1 MVTRKDYTAEAVE
14 AAHSVLIEL
23 MHALGEHREN
33 IVLIGGWVP
42 DLLLSNKGEPHVGS
56 TDVDLALDHRKI
68 REEGYRTIRELLINM
83 GYKEGRQPFI
93 FERNVKMDEKE
104 IIVEVDFL
112 AGEYEGTA
120 GKHRHQKIQEQDM
133 QPRKARGA
141 DLVFDNPKEVTME
154 GRLPDGGE
162 DSVKVRVASILPF
175 LVMKGMAL
183 EDRLKEKDA
192 WDIRYCIKNYPGG
205 IDALVEEFR
214 PHVGHGLVKEG
225 LDKIAKQFASEKH
238 VGPKFVADFE
248 ELADTDEREILERDA
263 YERVNFLLEKLGLK

>member
-14 AAHSVLIEL
+14 ATYSVLIEL

-42 DLLLSNKGEPHVGS
+42 DILLGDIVEPHVGS
-56 TDVDLALDHRKI
+56 IDVDLALDHRKMK
-68 REEGYRTIRELLINM
+68 EEGYRTIRELLISM

-93 FERNVKMDEKE
+93 FERKVKMGEKE
-104 IIVEVDFL
+104 IILEVDFL
-112 AGEYEGTA
+112 AGEYEGT
-120 GKHRHQKIQEQDM
+120 GEKHRHQKIQEQDM
-133 QPRKARGA
+133 RPRKARGA
-141 DLVFDNPKEVTME
+141 DLAFDNPKEITME

-162 DSVKVRVASILPF
+162 DSVKVRVASIVPF

-192 WDIRYCIKNYPGG
+192 WDICYCIKNYPGG

-225 LDKIAKQFASEKH
+225 LEKIAKQFASEKH

-248 ELADTDEREILERDA
+248 ELSDTEEREILERDA
-263 YERVNFLLEKLGLK
+263 YEQVTFLLEKLGIK